1 MTRITTDIDE
11 VYREYQ
17 PRIARYVSMRIANRA
32 DAEDAVSAVFL
43 KVVAHLAEF
52 DESKGS
58 LSTWIYAIA
67 RNQVID
73 YYRKPRAVA
82 WPEGYE
88 PVAQALPADADAAL
102 ASLAVAL
109 ERLPERQRSAV
120 VLFYYAGLSHKEIA
134 ERMGVSYINARKLCS
149 LGVAALRAELAE

>member
-1 MTRITTDIDE
+1 MTGTATEIDE

-17 PRIARYVSMRIANRA
+17 PRIARYVAMRIANRA
-32 DAEDAVSAVFL
+32 DAEDVVSAVFL
-43 KVVAHLAEF
+43 KVVAHIADF
-52 DESKGS
+52 DERKGS

-73 YYRKPRAVA
+73 YYRKPRAVP
-82 WPEGYE
+82 WPEDYE
-88 PVAQALPADADAAL
+88 PVASSLPDDADAML
-102 ASLAVAL
+102 AGLADAL

-134 ERMGVSYINARKLCS
+134 ERLGVSYMNARKLCS
-149 LGVAALRAELAE
+149 LGVAALRLELAD

>member
-1 MTRITTDIDE
+1 MTRNTADMDDI
-11 VYREYQ
+11 YREYQ
-17 PRIARYVSMRIANRA
+17 PRIARYVALRIANRA

-43 KVVAHLAEF
+43 KVMAHISEF
-52 DESKGS
+52 DERRGS
-58 LSTWIYAIA
+58 LSTWIYSIA

-88 PVAQALPADADAAL
+88 PVAASLPADADAVL
-102 ASLAVAL
+102 ESLAVAL

-120 VLFYYAGLSHKEIA
+120 VLFYYMGLNHSEIA
-134 ERMGVSYINARKLCS
+134 ERLGVSYANARKLCS
-149 LGVAALRAELAE
+149 LGVAALRMELAD